1 MSNGLA
7 KDIEWTKDYEA
18 WQFAYCFIVFPT
30 MDQSIKNHK
39 EIYSRMKEID

>member
-18 WQFAYCFIVFPT
+18 WQFAYCFIVFQQWIN
-30 MDQSIKNHK
+30 QSKIIKK
-39 EIYSRMKEID
+39 SILE